1 MSDILTLIRL
11 AKDGNR
17 DLFYNS
23 FGSKKAYQL
32 GIKHISS
39 TEYLGFADKLPNG
52 DLYVKKDFL
61 IIDFE
66 GNKVLE
72 ILKSMKIRP
81 VALET
86 S

>member
-11 AKDGNR
+11 TKDENR

-23 FGSKKAYQL
+23 SGSKKAYQL

-39 TEYLGFADKLPNG
+39 AEYLGFADTLPNG

-66 GNKVLE
+66 ENKVLE
-72 ILKSMKIRP
+72 ILKNMKIKP

>member
-11 AKDGNR
+11 AKDENK

-23 FGSKKAYQL
+23 SGSKKAYQL

-39 TEYLGFADKLPNG
+39 AEYLGFADTLPNG

-66 GNKVLE
+66 ENKVLE
-72 ILKSMKIRP
+72 ILKNMKIRP
-81 VALET
+81 VALEM